1 MKIKSKFKIIMGTF
15 FFSFFLFPLTYSF
28 AGSTVNIHGK
38 VKSYNEGVYQIQTD
52 QSLVNI
58 ECSKLL
64 QAYNQQLRTT
74 GNRVS
79 ITVPTSAILSY
90 RERINNPHRRVIRA
104 PASIGQKIEIVRFG
118 IGR

>member
-1 MKIKSKFKIIMGTF
+1 MKIKSKFTMIVISVF
-15 FFSFFLFPLTYSF
+15 FFPLTYSF
-28 AGSTVNIHGK
+28 ADSTVDIHGK

-52 QSLVNI
+52 QSLIKV

-74 GNRVS
+74 GRQVN

-90 RERINNPHRRVIRA
+90 REIINNSHRRSVRA
-104 PASIGQKIEIVRFG
+104 PASIGQKIDIVRFG